1 MAKEYKD
8 TTKKMKAEA
17 TRIMNTSQFKK
28 CSLAIHTASG
38 ISGAAGFVPISVADA
53 IPISAAQI
61 TMVVTLGKVFNQKI
75 TESAAKG
82 LIGAAAS
89 TFVGRSLVKLIPVV
103 GWGVSAA
110 VAAGVTEA
118 IGWTIAV
125 DFAKKAKLEW
135 DNEHGDVT
143 DEERVSQEV
152 QTDSEA
158 ETEQEI
164 IQKTIDDLEERA
176 KPFLNGEKPKQGNET
191 ELNAL
196 KNDIGKIIDEC
207 DLPED
212 APIRNTYDKLYD
224 L

>member
-1 MAKEYKD
+1 M
-8 TTKKMKAEA
+8 
-17 TRIMNTSQFKK
+17 
-28 CSLAIHTASG
+28 
-38 ISGAAGFVPISVADA
+38 
-53 IPISAAQI
+53 
-61 TMVVTLGKVFNQKI
+61 
-75 TESAAKG
+75 
-82 LIGAAAS
+82 
-89 TFVGRSLVKLIPVV
+89 
-103 GWGVSAA
+103 
-110 VAAGVTEA
+110 
-118 IGWTIAV
+118 
-125 DFAKKAKLEW
+125 
-135 DNEHGDVT
+135 
-143 DEERVSQEV
+143 

-176 KPFLNGEKPKQGNET
+176 KPFLNGEKPKQGNEA